1 MTEKKENIFDLTK
14 PVKPEYIQKNK
25 PKLNVVS
32 AEEQTQLLEGFIEVP
47 RDKWINL
54 NDGDILRYLRKD
66 GAFRKGGIFKNSWI
80 GTSGKYKDKKCIQL
94 VPLFSA
100 KYGSNTWTVCIDE
113 IEKIWKKKGNEM
125 ESTTNNSSNNS
136 SNYDNKLEILT
147 EKVDFLNKT
156 IDQQKIDLLKLRNEQ
171 TRIINLIKKLHNIK
185 SSK

>member
-1 MTEKKENIFDLTK
+1 
-14 PVKPEYIQKNK
+14 
-25 PKLNVVS
+25 
-32 AEEQTQLLEGFIEVP
+32 
-47 RDKWINL
+47 
-54 NDGDILRYLRKD
+54 
-66 GAFRKGGIFKNSWI
+66 
-80 GTSGKYKDKKCIQL
+80 
-94 VPLFSA
+94 
-100 KYGSNTWTVCIDE
+100 
-113 IEKIWKKKGNEM
+113 M